1 MSRAYRNLLN
11 IRPQLARG
19 IEWSFWDLSDRVCTC
34 LFKNN
39 NIMSFVHPYLIC
51 KISQLAVS
59 AAVWHDLWS
68 NNGSNF

>member
-19 IEWSFWDLSDRVCTC
+19 IEWSFWELSDQVCTC

-39 NIMSFVHPYLIC
+39 NIDAISAIKNLIRC
-51 KISQLAVS
+51 LTTNHAKRQHLQLAEIS
-59 AAVWHDLWS
+59 YI
-68 NNGSNF
+68 